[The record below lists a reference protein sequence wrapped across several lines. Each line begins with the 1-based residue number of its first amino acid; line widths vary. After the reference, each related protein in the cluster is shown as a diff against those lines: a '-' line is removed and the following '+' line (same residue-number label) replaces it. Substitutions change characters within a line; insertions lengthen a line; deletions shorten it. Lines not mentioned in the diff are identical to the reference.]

1 MTFQGKTDM
10 QNNHER
16 GIALVLALF
25 LMSALSVLGA
35 SLMFLSQT
43 ETFASMNYRMMSQAR
58 YAAEAGVHRTANFL
72 ADSTQYAIPG
82 SVTDPLTNYD
92 RTKSPVV
99 CVAGCSNSDPANPNH
114 YVILS
119 ASTAYQS
126 NYPVATVRTAFASA
140 AAGVVNTAFGTNQD
154 VSLTYASYATL
165 ISMQT
170 FAAYGGT
177 SNVVQTWE
185 ITVDGSLTNSPKA
198 TVQVVATIETPKVTA
213 NSYAAFATA
222 ATCDAIYFHGNVS
235 TDSYDSSEG
244 PPTGVGN
251 SSSTSGGDVGSN
263 GNIHVQGSV
272 AVGGN
277 VYTPRTGVGACTAG
291 AVDGLTGTIAG
302 QLIKL
307 PTDVTYPPPVLS
319 VTPPTTAVT
328 INAALLATPA
338 TACSSLG
345 LTLGTTCSVSGTTVT
360 VTGGGADV
368 TMPSVTIASGF
379 TLKIAGSTP
388 AQNVNINA
396 LLGSGTFEVN
406 ANTTGS
412 NNESVVLKVAGLNAD
427 GTEMAV
433 PFDLSTVTWKQNAA
447 TTTYDASS
455 LQIVYGGTANISMKG
470 GNSQSAASIYAPN
483 ASFTMTGTQ
492 DFYGSILAKTITNGG
507 NASIHYDRRLSRD
520 FWVAGHVMM
529 GTFSWKKS

>member
-1 MTFQGKTDM
+1 MM
-10 QNNHER
+10 NHHHER

-58 YAAEAGVHRTANFL
+58 YAAESGVQRSANFL
-72 ADSTQYAIPG
+72 ADSNQYAKPG
-82 SVTDPLTNYD
+82 TPADPLANYD
-92 RTKSPVV
+92 RTASPVKY
-99 CVAGCSNSDPANPNH
+99 NNLP
-114 YVILS
+114 VILS
-119 ASTAYQS
+119 ASAAVAS
-126 NYPVATVRTAFASA
+126 NYPVAAVKTAFA
-140 AAGVVNTAFGTNQD
+140 AAGAGVIHTAAGTNQD
-154 VSLTYASYATL
+154 VSLTYSSYATL
-165 ISMQT
+165 VSMTT
-170 FAAYGGT
+170 FVAYGGT
-177 SNVVQTWE
+177 SNVIQTWE

-198 TVQVVATIETPKVTA
+198 KVEVTATVETPKVTA

-222 ATCDAIYFHGNVS
+222 ATCDAVYFHGNVS
-235 TDSYDSSEG
+235 TDSYDSAEG
-244 PPTGVGN
+244 PYSGAGN
-251 SSSTSGGDVGSN
+251 SRSATGGDVGSN

-272 AVGGN
+272 DVGGN

-291 AVDGLTGTIAG
+291 AVDGLTGSISG
-302 QLIKL
+302 QLVQL
-307 PTDVTYPPPVLS
+307 PAEITFPLPVFS

-328 INAALLATPA
+328 INAALLGTPA

-345 LTLGTTCSVSGTTVT
+345 LTLGTTCAVSGTTVT

-368 TMPSVTIASGF
+368 TMPTVTIASGF
-379 TLKIAGSTP
+379 TLKIQGAQP

-406 ANTTGS
+406 ANTTGL
-412 NNESVVLKVAGLNAD
+412 NNESVVLKVAGKNSD
-427 GTEMAV
+427 GTEMAT
-433 PFDLSTVTWKQNAA
+433 PFDLASVSWKQNAA

-455 LQIVYGGTANISMKG
+455 LQIVYGGSANISMQG

-520 FWVAGHVMM
+520 FYVQGHAMM
-529 GTFSWKKS
+529 GTFSWKRS